1 MAKRIYNVDSPI
13 KFGGEQYHPDNKDMN
28 TIELPTKEAENL
40 LAVNAISVPDEIKK
54 ETPTDKKTNVVNLQT
69 APEENAERITAI
81 KEAIGQL
88 DKKDES
94 HWTKN
99 NEPDA
104 NVLTEMLGW
113 KVKAEERD
121 QAWMEILESAGQ
133 G

>member
-1 MAKRIYNVDSPI
+1 MSTSKTKYQVVHRLLMDKQYEAGDPITLSDEDAKPLLETNPPVIS
-13 KFGGEQYHPDNKDMN
+13 
-28 TIELPTKEAENL
+28 LPG
-40 LAVNAISVPDEIKK
+40 KK
-54 ETPTDKKTNVVNLQT
+54 VESSSGNKTNVVKLKT

-88 DKKDES
+88 NKKDES